1 MLKLNKM
8 ETLSERTVKAE
19 LELHNIQKQINE
31 HQKIISQLQRR
42 MVKVY
47 SMNNSELKTSPLSN
61 LESATE
67 MAKKICDKINVS
79 YKEMQSS
86 TRIQEV
92 VSARQSIW
100 YIFHKEYG
108 MTFTSISKI
117 FNKNHATIIHG
128 VKKVEDELYL
138 YRKFGN
144 KTITMVY
151 LEKVCAI
158 MGMQIHKLD

>member
-1 MLKLNKM
+1 M
-8 ETLSERTVKAE
+8 ESVSEKTVKAE

-31 HQKIISQLQRR
+31 HQKIISQLQRK

-47 SMNNSELKTSPLSN
+47 SVNNKVIKTSPLPN

-67 MAKKICDKINVS
+67 MVKKICDKINIT
-79 YKEMQSS
+79 YEEMKSS

-100 YIFHKEYG
+100 YIFNKEYG

-138 YRKFGN
+138 YRKFDN
-144 KTITMVY
+144 KTITIVY
-151 LEKVCAI
+151 LEKVCAM